1 MALANAFSAFSKAID
16 LSTRSDSMGDF
27 NIAFCGRPSPDVTGK
42 PGHAFVAY
50 SHKPSGKDRD
60 FVAIGHTVSAGQ
72 RPADAV
78 WSYFGSPIS
87 GLLEEELYTSVKQKC
102 LDVKVNQE
110 DFRRARAIAEDRL
123 RKMGLTDKAG
133 VVLQAYKLGSEDC
146 MTFLMAVAD
155 VLKVRGL
162 KVPARGP
169 VELPTAYVERLI
181 EANVD

>member
-1 MALANAFSAFSKAID
+1 M
-16 LSTRSDSMGDF
+16 
-27 NIAFCGRPSPDVTGK
+27 
-42 PGHAFVAY
+42 
-50 SHKPSGKDRD
+50 
-60 FVAIGHTVSAGQ
+60 
-72 RPADAV
+72 